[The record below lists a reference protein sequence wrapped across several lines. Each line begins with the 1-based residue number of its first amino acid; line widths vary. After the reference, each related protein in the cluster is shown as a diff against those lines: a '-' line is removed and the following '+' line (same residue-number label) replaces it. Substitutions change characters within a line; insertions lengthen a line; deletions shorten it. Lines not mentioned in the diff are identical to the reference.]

1 MSKIL
6 IDTRQYMADGTEIHI
21 FYTHGKLTD
30 LGSTAAHLWITGQT
44 DDKFFT
50 PIVQPIGNDILTAIN
65 KIIKRVLE
73 AEAKAKR
80 DLICF

>member
-6 IDTRQYMADGTEIHI
+6 INTRQYMADGTEIHV
-21 FYTHGKLTD
+21 FYTHGLLSD

-50 PIVQPIGNDILTAIN
+50 PIVQPIGNDILGAIN

-73 AEAKAKR
+73 AEAKANAAG
-80 DLICF
+80 